1 MMIENV
7 PELQVGGNVIF
18 ETDRVPKM
26 CRRVPKIQNL
36 QNWMNRNDCVTQM

>member
-7 PELQVGGNVIF
+7 TELQVGGNVIS
-18 ETDRVPKM
+18 ETN
-26 CRRVPKIQNL
+26 RVPKIQNL